1 MGTRLNKTVFI
12 LLWMVSLSILS
23 CDRVSKRYDSYTDV
37 LAAEDNYKAWLPPFI
52 VEEKYGF
59 FDSVSKIEEK
69 FDLDTNRIWGK
80 CNIRAEK
87 MNEFGYYFLQD
98 IKARWV
104 FGNEQ
109 LNFGNINFDN
119 FTFFVD
125 INNGPFWYYALD
137 ETRMIVYFFSESR
150 EYYSK
155 DFH

>member
-1 MGTRLNKTVFI
+1 VIGFQKDMIVI
-12 LLWMVSLSILS
+12 LMSWQPKITIKHGCLLLLLKKS
-23 CDRVSKRYDSYTDV
+23 T
-37 LAAEDNYKAWLPPFI
+37 F
-52 VEEKYGF
+52 F

-80 CNIRAEK
+80 CSISTEK
-87 MNEFGYYFLQD
+87 MNEFGFYFLQD

-125 INNGPFWYYALD
+125 VNSGPFWYYALD

-150 EYYSK
+150 EYYSRHYIS
-155 DFH
+155 DRIWL